1 MNKRSINNL
10 KNNEMSIQDYID
22 NYIHRKMKN
31 CKLPYGMQY
40 YSKLNSV
47 IEAAE
52 KSYKRKF
59 KNT

>member
-1 MNKRSINNL
+1 
-10 KNNEMSIQDYID
+10 MSKQDYID
-22 NYIHRKMKN
+22 NYIHRKMKG

-40 YSKLNSV
+40 YCKLSSV

-59 KNT
+59 KTPNTH